1 MPENQTEATPPAI
14 TASNVDISNCDREQI
29 HLVNAIQPHGALL
42 VLEEPSLR
50 IVQASANSASFLGLP
65 TDSLLGQTIDALLG
79 KANTEK
85 LKTILAEHDLTNI
98 LDRLM
103 TLPKLPHLDQWFNV
117 FGNRTDGFLVLEFER
132 ASPSSQEQERV
143 GLYQFRDFIQR
154 LQRTPSL
161 AVFLDVAIE
170 QIRHF
175 TGFERVMAYRFDLDG
190 SGEVVAEAKAPD
202 LEAYLGLHYPASDIP
217 APARRLFA
225 LSPLRHLP
233 NVDYEPVPIL
243 SYAAK
248 PLTPEVSMGINPSPS
263 PLGGEGFR
271 ERGIGLITN
280 GLPSH
285 QPSQNPL
292 PQPLPLRG
300 GGENRKPLSP
310 EGRGV
315 GERGLTVQDNYSIPE
330 PQPVDLSH
338 SFLRSVSVMYTGYL
352 RNMGV
357 KSTMVLPLL
366 KNGHLWGLISCMNHS
381 APLYL
386 HYEQR
391 VPVELL
397 TQMLSLMMGDREDL
411 DQYAYRTSLDIVLG
425 KLVSLMGREE
435 GFHQALTADQT
446 NLLTT
451 LDADGVALIAD
462 GKLSTL
468 GNTPSES
475 NISLLADWLGQ
486 QEAAVFA
493 SHRMLDD
500 FPATRDFLD
509 TASGVLSVRL
519 SRAGSDRIIWFRPEM
534 LHDVHWAGDPNKP
547 VEISTID
554 NEIRL
559 QPRTSFALWKET
571 VHGQSRPWLDCEID
585 YVTRLRRAIFDVI
598 VERAK
603 LLARTNA
610 ELERSNQE
618 LDSFAYAASHD
629 LKEPLRGIHNFA
641 EFLKGEEGINLSE
654 RGLKRIET
662 ILRLSGRMDNML
674 ESLLQYS
681 RVGRNALDMQA
692 QSINKIVE
700 QVAELILQVMPEKN
714 ITIDIQPF
722 LPAIQCDRV
731 RVTMVFHN
739 LIMNAIKYN
748 DKDHKIIK
756 IGCDPSTIPVV
767 FFVRDNGIGIAPNHH
782 EQIFQLF
789 RRLHGR
795 DDFGG
800 GSGAGLTIVKKAIQ
814 RHGGHIW
821 LESTLGS
828 GSTFFFTLSSENNAE
843 SERL

>member
-42 VLEEPSLR
+42 VLEEPSLH
-50 IVQASANSASFLGLP
+50 IVQASANIGSFLGLP
-65 TDSLLGQTIDALLG
+65 AESLLGHTIDALLG
-79 KANTEK
+79 KANTDK
-85 LKTILAEHDLTNI
+85 LRTILAEHDLTNI

-175 TGFERVMAYRFDLDG
+175 TGFDRVMAYRFDLDG

-243 SYAAK
+243 SYA
-248 PLTPEVSMGINPSPS
+248 S
-263 PLGGEGFR
+263 
-271 ERGIGLITN
+271 GL
-280 GLPSH
+280 
-285 QPSQNPL
+285 
-292 PQPLPLRG
+292 
-300 GGENRKPLSP
+300 
-310 EGRGV
+310 
-315 GERGLTVQDNYSIPE
+315 

-411 DQYAYRTSLDIVLG
+411 DQYAYSTSLDIVLG

-435 GFHQALTADQT
+435 GFHQALTADKT

-475 NISLLADWLGQ
+475 HISLLADWLGQ

-519 SRAGSDRIIWFRPEM
+519 SRAGSDRIIWFRPEV

-681 RVGRNALDMQA
+681 RVGRNALDLQA

-700 QVAELILQVMPEKN
+700 QVAELILQVMPDRN
-714 ITIDIQPF
+714 ITIDSQPF
-722 LPAIQCDRV
+722 LPVIHCDRV

-756 IGCDPSTIPVV
+756 IGCDPSTDPVV
-767 FFVRDNGIGIAPNHH
+767 FFVRDNGIGIAPNNH

-800 GSGAGLTIVKKAIQ
+800 GAGAGLTIVKKAIQ

-828 GSTFFFTLSSENNAE
+828 GSTFFFTLSSEHIAE